1 MLTLISLIHLR
12 AEQTL
17 HFLMAMAAP
26 FFLHLVG
33 HESFYQ
39 FQVHPVDS
47 SLDPS
52 LVIIWVV
59 VLSMLLLVIHCPHY
73 LSHIFPLMDV
83 TF

>member
-1 MLTLISLIHLR
+1 MQFCKVAHRNSNMLILVSSLHLH

-17 HFLMAMAAP
+17 HFVTAMAAP

-33 HESFYQ
+33 HEPFYQ

-59 VLSMLLLVIHCPHY
+59 VLSVLLLVIHCPH
-73 LSHIFPLMDV
+73 
-83 TF
+83 